1 MSGACLEYA
10 KPARRLPVLLPHHR
24 HTFLTVYTAKG
35 LWTTH
40 SLRSQRSLTAPS
52 GLPPASTSMRC
63 ASTARSTTFP
73 PKRYDLIKYPSDGA
87 AVPNITNV
95 HRRSSPLAAVVGKAA
110 TRDMEA
116 ETTAKVMTSSYNQRY
131 WPDT

>member
-1 MSGACLEYA
+1 
-10 KPARRLPVLLPHHR
+10 
-24 HTFLTVYTAKG
+24 
-35 LWTTH
+35 
-40 SLRSQRSLTAPS
+40 
-52 GLPPASTSMRC
+52 MRC
-63 ASTARSTTFP
+63 ASTAHSSSFL
-73 PKRYDLIKYPSDGA
+73 PKRYDLIKYSSDGA